1 MRSMAEAIE
10 RVATLME
17 IQMSPGGT
25 TPAHETRSVVE
36 IVRAS
41 TDPCVIKSLND
52 NNYTALETGWLGDS
66 IKYHDTDSRHFNR
79 GFIPIDHLPE
89 NTDFEIRLKAR
100 HLIDFDRVRG
110 LKKTVAQ
117 THLP

>member
-1 MRSMAEAIE
+1 MSDDDENQPPPPPLPPEPPETRLDVQMRSMAEAIE

-52 NNYTALETGWLGDS
+52 NNYTALETGWIEDS
-66 IKYHDTDSRHFNR
+66 MRYLSDN
-79 GFIPIDHLPE
+79 
-89 NTDFEIRLKAR
+89 
-100 HLIDFDRVRG
+100 
-110 LKKTVAQ
+110 
-117 THLP
+117 